1 MKRYIHS
8 SFIILHSSLKKG
20 SSLRKVI
27 YASFI
32 ILHASLFLSS
42 CTDTLFEDQ
51 GQVQEGLPAT
61 LRIGVQAEQ
70 GIQVTRAAADPTLE
84 ETVHSLFVFIFD
96 EDGNKRLGLFID
108 SDQLRNDSQGA
119 YVTINTTSMNNATVV
134 CIANA
139 TESGYAITTEHLQ
152 RVGTLAHLQAAWET
166 LDDRSVERVNYFL
179 MTATATKEN
188 NTKINI
194 APGGNRLDAKLQR
207 VDAKVTFNVGLG
219 NQLPADWENA
229 SFLPRQWRVCQV
241 PLNTYLMPHT
251 DEDGTPCD
259 YDEGTDENDY
269 FHTEQ
274 IPFES
279 LTRDDATQRY
289 TGGTFTFYMPENLK
303 QPEGNVSDYAQR
315 DAWED
320 QDDNGL
326 KHFTNAHAH
335 STYVEMT
342 GTLTYS
348 TKDYSMVSVDVKL
361 TVHLGHDSD
370 TNPND
375 YLTRRN
381 HHYTYNVDICGIDDI
396 LVEVGNDK
404 EDLRPGYE
412 GNVVYNNKEIFNLD
426 SHYDR
431 CLLRISP
438 QEVGEGMT
446 WSVRTPFSTGTHDAT
461 KAQAETGLE
470 DYRWLKFVIN
480 RAHDVS
486 RTEYA
491 RYPGDHKYA
500 PDTTDPASLNAW
512 DLMDIHQLTRYLMH
526 VKQQDVAMSELTMR
540 APNGED
546 SIYITAYVDEY
557 LYHEHPQQPG
567 LSEAE
572 KLLLWKESV
581 DREDRQ
587 MHLII
592 PLEGNTGGSY
602 SDDLQSSVIRSLYS
616 FNQRSIRTIF
626 DADNPDLT
634 TAWGLE
640 SVMETDNNSN
650 GGRLPVG
657 NIPSSATSTD
667 NGRANMLQW
676 TADIGLSWNDV
687 IQTSPRYGLVTQ
699 YHDAAHAC
707 LLRNRDLN
715 GDGTIQDNEVR
726 WYLASI
732 DQLTDIFIGEAAL
745 DEEAQLYPRNAVDRP
760 GGNSVYWHYTSSS
773 YDASDTGPWV
783 LWAEE
788 GASVGSYNDSKPE
801 NKNGSYYAYRC
812 IRNLGI
818 PLDQPGQVPQ
828 NLVEVDE
835 DEDGYLIDMSRMNP
849 KARRTS
855 RANGSLPNH
864 TERDPENRPYAGFHV
879 DKGTY
884 PEPRYE
890 RTGNIFSGYTL
901 TFTNAQQWS
910 YYQDPS
916 HNPCPPG
923 YRIPNQR
930 ELLIM
935 STRME
940 ENAWPEYTASSWT
953 GGSSSGKARYMSQT
967 AFSLDG
973 KSPYD
978 DQRDG
983 FIWDAQSEKFM
994 LRNNDDEKGYIRCV
1008 RDVE

>member
-1 MKRYIHS
+1 M
-8 SFIILHSSLKKG
+8 
-20 SSLRKVI
+20 RKFI

-32 ILHASLFLSS
+32 ILHASFLLSS
-42 CTDTLFEDQ
+42 CTDTLFEAQ
-51 GQVQEGLPAT
+51 GYVQEGLPAT

-70 GIQVTRAAADPTLE
+70 GIRVTRAAAAPTLE
-84 ETVHSLFVFIFD
+84 KTVHSLFVFIFD
-96 EDGNKRLGLFID
+96 EDGNKRLGLFIS
-108 SDQLRNDSQGA
+108 SDQFQNDSQGA
-119 YVTINTTSMNNATVV
+119 YVTVNTTSMNNATVV

-152 RVGTLAHLQAAWET
+152 RVGTLAHLQSAWET

-194 APGGNRLDAKLQR
+194 APGENRLDAKLER

-219 NQLPADWENA
+219 SQLPKDWENA

-259 YDEGTDENDY
+259 YDEGTDEYDY

-303 QPEGNVSDYAQR
+303 QPRQSVSNYAQR
-315 DAWED
+315 DAWEG
-320 QDDNGL
+320 QDDNGF
-326 KHFTNAHAH
+326 KHFTNANAH

-348 TKDYSMVSVDVKL
+348 TKEYSMVSADVKL
-361 TVHLGHDSD
+361 TVHLGHESD
-370 TNPND
+370 INPND
-375 YLTRRN
+375 YQTRRN
-381 HHYTYNVDICGIDDI
+381 HLYTYNVDICGIEDI

-404 EDLRPGYE
+404 ENRRPGYE

-438 QEVGEGMT
+438 QEMGEGMT
-446 WSVRTPFSTGTHDAT
+446 WSVRTPFSTGTHDAA
-461 KAQAETGLE
+461 KDEAETGLE

-480 RAHDVS
+480 SAHNVS

-500 PDTTDPASLNAW
+500 PDTTDPASLNAG

-526 VKQQDVAMSELTMR
+526 VKQQDAAMSELTMQ
-540 APNGED
+540 APNDED

-557 LYHEHPQQPG
+557 LYHEHPQKAN
-567 LSEAE
+567 LTKEE

-592 PLEGNTGGSY
+592 PLESGTGGNY

-640 SVMETDNNSN
+640 SVMETDDNRN
-650 GGRLPVG
+650 GGRLPASSF
-657 NIPSSATSTD
+657 PSDGRNNNTTD
-667 NGRANMLQW
+667 NGRANTLLW
-676 TADIGLSWNDV
+676 TKGESWNE
-687 IQTSPRYGLVTQ
+687 IIRTTPRYGLASS
-699 YHDAAHAC
+699 YNNAYYAC

-715 GDGTIQDNEVR
+715 GNGIIEDDEVR

-745 DEEAQLYPRNAVDRP
+745 DEEARLYPRDKVDRP
-760 GGNSVYWHYTSSS
+760 EGNSVYWHYTSSS
-773 YDASDTGPWV
+773 YDASDNGPWV

-788 GASVGSYNDSKPE
+788 GASVGSYNDSKPKD
-801 NKNGSYYAYRC
+801 KNGSDYAYRC

-818 PLDQPGQVPQ
+818 PLDEPGQVPQ
-828 NLVEVDE
+828 NLVTVTG

-864 TERDPENRPYAGFHV
+864 TEQEPENRPYVSFHV

-884 PEPRYE
+884 PKPECTREWEGFPPQYA
-890 RTGNIFSGYTL
+890 L
-901 TFTNAQQWS
+901 TFTNAKQWS
-910 YYQDPS
+910 DYQDPEN
-916 HNPCPPG
+916 NPCPPG

-935 STRME
+935 STRMDEADDWELFFVPE
-940 ENAWPEYTASSWT
+940 EP
-953 GGSSSGKARYMSQT
+953 GGIFGVGYKPRVESKARYMSQT
-967 AFSLDG
+967 AFSMDG

-978 DQRDG
+978 NQRDG
-983 FIWDAQSEKFM
+983 FIWDAESEIFM
-994 LRNNDDEKGYIRCV
+994 LRNNDTETGYVRCV

>member
-8 SFIILHSSLKKG
+8 SFIILHSSLKKV

-32 ILHASLFLSS
+32 ILHASFLLSS
-42 CTDTLFEDQ
+42 CTDTLFEAQ
-51 GQVQEGLPAT
+51 GYVQEGLPAT

-70 GIQVTRAAADPTLE
+70 GIQVTRAAAAPTLE

-96 EDGNKRLGLFID
+96 EDGNKRLGLFIS
-108 SDQLRNDSQGA
+108 SDQLQNDSQGA
-119 YVTINTTSMNNATVV
+119 YVTVNTTSMNNATVV

-152 RVGTLAHLQAAWET
+152 RVGTLTHLQAAWET

-194 APGGNRLDAKLQR
+194 APGANRLDAKLQR

-219 NQLPADWENA
+219 NRLPADWENV

-241 PLNTYLMPHT
+241 PLNTYLMPQPA
-251 DEDGTPCD
+251 EDGTPCD
-259 YDEGTDENDY
+259 YVEGTDENDSVY
-269 FHTEQ
+269 TEQ

-315 DAWED
+315 DAWEG

-326 KHFTNAHAH
+326 KHFTNANAH

-348 TKDYSMVSVDVKL
+348 TKEYSMVSADVKL

-381 HHYTYNVDICGIDDI
+381 HLYTYNVDICGIDDI
-396 LVEVGNDK
+396 LVEVGNDQ
-404 EDLRPGYE
+404 EDRPGYE

-438 QEVGEGMT
+438 QEIGEGMT

-461 KAQAETGLE
+461 QAQAETGLE
-470 DYRWLKFVIN
+470 DYRWLKFAIN

-500 PDTTDPASLNAW
+500 PDTTDPASLNAGN
-512 DLMDIHQLTRYLMH
+512 LMDIHQLTRYLMH
-526 VKQQDVAMSELTMR
+526 VKQQDAAMSELTMR

-567 LSEAE
+567 LFETE

-592 PLEGNTGGSY
+592 PLEGNTGGSN

-640 SVMETDNNSN
+640 SVMETDDNSN

-657 NIPSSATSTD
+657 DIPRSATSTD

-687 IQTSPRYGLVTQ
+687 IQTSPRYGLETR

-707 LLRNRDLN
+707 LLRNRDLH
-715 GDGTIQDNEVR
+715 GDGTIPDTQGR

-732 DQLTDIFIGEAAL
+732 NQLVDIYLGEYAL
-745 DEEAQLYPRNAVDRP
+745 DEPSRLYPRDEVDRP
-760 GGNSVYWHYTSSS
+760 GANKGVYWHYTSSS
-773 YDASDTGPWV
+773 YDSATNPWV
-783 LWAEE
+783 LWSEE
-788 GASVGSYNDSKPE
+788 GASVGLKSDSELKYN
-801 NKNGSYYAYRC
+801 GQYYSYRC
-812 IRNLGI
+812 LRNLGL
-818 PLDQPGQVPQ
+818 PLGSPDLKPE
-828 NLVEVDE
+828 NLVEVKQS
-835 DEDGYLIDMSRMNP
+835 GSTYYIDLSRMNE
-849 KARRTS
+849 KSRRDNLETTL
-855 RANGSLPNH
+855 AAHN
-864 TERDPENRPYAGFHV
+864 EREQDNRPYQYFEVHPNYYPQNSDVFHW
-879 DKGTY
+879 TY
-884 PEPRYE
+884 YQTANVCP
-890 RTGNIFSGYTL
+890 SGY
-901 TFTNAQQWS
+901 
-910 YYQDPS
+910 
-916 HNPCPPG
+916 
-923 YRIPNQR
+923 RVPNQR

-935 STRME
+935 STRLPTE
-940 ENAWPEYTASSWT
+940 AW
-953 GGSSSGKARYMSQT
+953 SGYAGHYMSQT
-967 AFSLDG
+967 AFSLKG
-973 KSPYD
+973 QAPYD
-978 DQRDG
+978 DNRVG
-983 FIWDAQSEKFM
+983 FMWNTGGNFI
-994 LRNNDDEKGYIRCV
+994 LVNNFGEVGKVRPV
-1008 RDVE
+1008 RDITSIP